1 MFEKRR
7 RNKPSISYKV
17 DSIKKD
23 QNFIN
28 DSFFVLFVLLP
39 AYLILYAR

>member
-1 MFEKRR
+1 MHKKKSMFEKRR

-23 QNFIN
+23 QK
-28 DSFFVLFVLLP
+28 
-39 AYLILYAR
+39 LYK